1 MPKFAFITLA
11 ALALGAASCAPGPQ
25 LEAAPPGG
33 LEARVT
39 RISEEFANINT
50 DLSGETLARYGV
62 VLEKPFSVR
71 FKGRTVRAVLCKD
84 YGDVPRGDWVG
95 LIETDGTL
103 QVAISFG
110 HAATELG
117 VKAGDRVYIEPA
129 ASD

>member
-1 MPKFAFITLA
+1 MTLA
-11 ALALGAASCAPGPQ
+11 ALGFAASACTPGPKF
-25 LEAAPPGG
+25 EVAPVGG

-62 VLEKPFSVR
+62 VLQKPFSMR
-71 FKGRTVRAVLCKD
+71 FKGRTIQAVLCKD

-103 QVAISFG
+103 QVAVSFG

-117 VKAGDRVYIEPA
+117 VKAGDTVYIAPVVG
-129 ASD
+129 D